1 MTNKEAII
9 VLKNIAWFGKIYD
22 QEQTEEAV
30 DMAINALTA
39 QPERCEDCGNFNKT
53 QLLIPQPEPH
63 WIPCSERLPEDG
75 QDVLFCDIDEDIMLG
90 YHVKGRPD
98 THFTQKGSWD
108 EMKNVFAWMPLPEP
122 YKGET

>member
-39 QPERCEDCGNFNKT
+39 QPERKKGKWILQDGYRCSFYNYKLQITGIPNTCPNCGASM
-53 QLLIPQPEPH
+53 E
-63 WIPCSERLPEDG
+63 G
-75 QDVLFCDIDEDIMLG
+75 
-90 YHVKGRPD
+90 
-98 THFTQKGSWD
+98 
-108 EMKNVFAWMPLPEP
+108 
-122 YKGET
+122 